1 MLVSRLA
8 FPILVPV
15 LSLGVWRGSVLNHA
29 TRSRIL
35 AEAYLQRRNGP
46 ALRYGQASQAEPNN
60 AAELLQQIEANFRT
74 GNKGRALQLAKEG
87 IQKDSRGPL
96 SEQIGLRLLQNRCY
110 PEAAAA
116 FEKALSRAP
125 DSFDVAINLAYAYV
139 GASQPER
146 AISLLSRLGGRQSSW
161 QANFLL
167 GQAYEL
173 ADKPQEAL
181 RAFREAVRLKP
192 DEASPHYELG
202 RLLINSSDEN
212 TQSEGAEEMQK
223 AIHLNPHETDYYL
236 DLGTWLLN
244 QGNLKAA
251 VVLLTQGVE
260 QTEPSDKLYLMLG
273 MAQYWLYGSGPA
285 IPTLKKVIDLNPHA
299 ASAYNLLGYSYFFG
313 GDYRQ
318 ALKYYQK
325 AIAENPQNGL
335 YFYGVARTLES
346 LSRVNEAFR
355 FAEES
360 VRLDPHS
367 SRNHYLLGK
376 IYAKLGRDHEAIS
389 QLETAVGLDPE
400 SESPYYLLART
411 YMRMND
417 PGKAQQWNQKLQE
430 LTTKKRQTERTTSE
444 KIVAPSSRLSD
455 LPKPS
460 EIWSEVRDSQRSAK
474 PGPR

>member
-1 MLVSRLA
+1 MRVAR
-8 FPILVPV
+8 PILSTVILLTNLVAPHSRA
-15 LSLGVWRGSVLNHA
+15 LSQ
-29 TRSRIL
+29 TI
-35 AEAYLQRRNGP
+35 GP
-46 ALRYGQASQAEPNN
+46 QGNP
-60 AAELLQQIEANFRT
+60 AELLHQIEADLKI
-74 GNKGRALQLAKEG
+74 GNKARALKLAKEG
-87 IQKDSRGPL
+87 IEQDSRGPL

-173 ADKPQEAL
+173 VDKPQEAL

-223 AIHLNPHETDYYL
+223 AIRLNPKGIDYYINL
-236 DLGTWLLN
+236 SGWLIDHDV
-244 QGNLKAA
+244 KSA
-251 VVLLTQGVE
+251 VVLLTQLVKNT
-260 QTEPSDKLYLMLG
+260 QPSDKLYLMLG
-273 MAQYWLYGSGPA
+273 LAQYGLYGSGPA

-299 ASAYNLLGYSYFFG
+299 PPAYNLLGGCYFH
-313 GDYRQ
+313 DSDCKR
-318 ALKYYQK
+318 ALEYYQK
-325 AIAENPQNGL
+325 AIEEDSQNGL
-335 YFYGVARTLES
+335 YFYSAARALDS
-346 LSRVNEAFR
+346 LSRMDEAIH

-360 VRLDPHS
+360 VRLEPQS
-367 SRNHYLLGK
+367 GRNHYFLGK
-376 IYAKLGRDHEAIS
+376 IYAKLGRNNEAVHE
-389 QLETAVGLDPE
+389 LETAVRFDPE
-400 SESPYYLLART
+400 SESSYYLLVRT
-411 YMRMND
+411 YMGMND
-417 PGKAQQWNQKLQE
+417 PDKAHEWTQKLHE
-430 LTTKKRQTERTTSE
+430 LTIKKRQKESKKGEAERRALKSMDAPPSE
-444 KIVAPSSRLSD
+444 RSD

-460 EIWSEVRDSQRSAK
+460 PVEDRLPNSTS
-474 PGPR
+474 GPP